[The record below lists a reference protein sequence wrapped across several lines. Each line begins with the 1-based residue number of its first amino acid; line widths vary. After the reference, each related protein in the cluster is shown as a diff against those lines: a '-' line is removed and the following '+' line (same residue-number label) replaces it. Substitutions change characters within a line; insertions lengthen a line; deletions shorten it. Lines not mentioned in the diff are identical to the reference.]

1 MNVQHQYKSVLGTA
15 AAIAAAVMGENGHS
29 CDGESHMAGGGRR
42 VDALVPPVGRHG
54 YRFLPS
60 SPWSRYRH
68 PPARPTMH
76 VTGSRSPR
84 ETVSKWG
91 QTSVK
96 AMISTGSPRPFPTR
110 PLPQHMYAQYY
121 AGRYGNLQYGNYD
134 TKVNITRTMS
144 VAPRNEDHSVTR
156 GSRSPLMAQFRNSC
170 RRLVKHERR
179 TSIKEPAWVWRSLP
193 ASAGIRHVTRIGR
206 ETSRGCNHI
215 RVCRLRRL

>member
-1 MNVQHQYKSVLGTA
+1 MTNVQHQYKSVLGTA

-60 SPWSRYRH
+60 SPWSRYKH

-84 ETVSKWG
+84 EAVSEWG

-134 TKVNITRTMS
+134 TKVNITKTMIAALAMNTIVPHAAADRPSWRNSRTVIGVSRDMS
-144 VAPRNEDHSVTR
+144 VAHLSRNRHGYGARCRHLQASVT
-156 GSRSPLMAQFRNSC
+156 
-170 RRLVKHERR
+170 
-179 TSIKEPAWVWRSLP
+179 
-193 ASAGIRHVTRIGR
+193 
-206 ETSRGCNHI
+206 
-215 RVCRLRRL
+215 

>member
-54 YRFLPS
+54 CRFLPS

-84 ETVSKWG
+84 EAVSEWG
-91 QTSVK
+91 ADQRESDD
-96 AMISTGSPRPFPTR
+96 
-110 PLPQHMYAQYY
+110 
-121 AGRYGNLQYGNYD
+121 QYGVSSAVSYSSS
-134 TKVNITRTMS
+134 TSTYVRT
-144 VAPRNEDHSVTR
+144 V
-156 GSRSPLMAQFRNSC
+156 
-170 RRLVKHERR
+170 
-179 TSIKEPAWVWRSLP
+179 
-193 ASAGIRHVTRIGR
+193 
-206 ETSRGCNHI
+206 
-215 RVCRLRRL
+215 LRRALRKSPVRQLRHQG

>member
-84 ETVSKWG
+84 EAVSKWG
-91 QTSVK
+91 
-96 AMISTGSPRPFPTR
+96 
-110 PLPQHMYAQYY
+110 
-121 AGRYGNLQYGNYD
+121 
-134 TKVNITRTMS
+134 
-144 VAPRNEDHSVTR
+144 
-156 GSRSPLMAQFRNSC
+156 
-170 RRLVKHERR
+170 
-179 TSIKEPAWVWRSLP
+179 
-193 ASAGIRHVTRIGR
+193 
-206 ETSRGCNHI
+206 
-215 RVCRLRRL
+215 